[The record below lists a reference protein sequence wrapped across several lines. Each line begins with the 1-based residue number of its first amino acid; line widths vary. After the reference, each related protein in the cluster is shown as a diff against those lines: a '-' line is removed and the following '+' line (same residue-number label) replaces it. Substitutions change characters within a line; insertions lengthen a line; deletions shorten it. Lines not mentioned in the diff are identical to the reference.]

1 MPDGLVRE
9 PLGDCMRTLR
19 SGPLTLEPQMALH
32 AGEMFGVLSDPAIYE
47 YENAPPASV
56 DALRARYA
64 KLESRRSGDGREQW
78 LNWVIRMDGAGLI
91 GYVQATVHA
100 NGSAAI
106 AYEMASAH
114 WGRGL
119 GRQATQAMIEELTDH
134 YGVTTLFAVAKARNY
149 RSLRLLERLGFA
161 RAGPELSAARGL
173 KPDEALM
180 FRAAA
185 MMR

>member
-1 MPDGLVRE
+1 MFACSPIRRSTST
-9 PLGDCMRTLR
+9 RT
-19 SGPLTLEPQMALH
+19 Q
-32 AGEMFGVLSDPAIYE
+32 
-47 YENAPPASV
+47 PPASV

-119 GRQATQAMIEELTDH
+119 GRAATEAMSRSSSI
-134 YGVTTLFAVAKARNY
+134 TTALR
-149 RSLRLLERLGFA
+149 RSSRWPKRAITGRSACSSASASRAPA
-161 RAGPELSAARGL
+161 RALRCRGVE
-173 KPDEALM
+173 PDETLM
-180 FRAAA
+180 VRAAA
-185 MMR
+185 